1 MTSCLRNY
9 WSAGGEYNSMT
20 AAGGVSLLA
29 FVSFICMTLAC
40 VHVHTKL
47 WFCSNGHMSLCSW
60 KVCLNAWPV
69 HAHRTACNNTDC
81 QSEEEQKEET
91 VVERRSSLSE
101 LGSKLTSL
109 ILPLKTL
116 VQLNAHRYHTVAL
129 LSANKP
135 RDWHMVK
142 ELIIW
147 LYSGSSSCNLN
158 VLWYQSS

>member
-1 MTSCLRNY
+1 MPD
-9 WSAGGEYNSMT
+9 
-20 AAGGVSLLA
+20 
-29 FVSFICMTLAC
+29 
-40 VHVHTKL
+40 
-47 WFCSNGHMSLCSW
+47 
-60 KVCLNAWPV
+60 PV

-116 VQLNAHRYHTVAL
+116 VQLNAHHYRTVAL

-135 RDWHMVK
+135 RD
-142 ELIIW
+142 
-147 LYSGSSSCNLN
+147 
-158 VLWYQSS
+158 